1 MLRSFSN
8 KLELFSEDPYFG
20 QIDINL
26 NSPYDNMKVDP
37 SHIYDGLDVMNMSQ
51 QQITQSIGQV
61 YIRQHMLSKK
71 VPYAHKETWISRKRV
86 SGAAGLKIQSE
97 FNLS

>member
-1 MLRSFSN
+1 
-8 KLELFSEDPYFG
+8 
-20 QIDINL
+20 
-26 NSPYDNMKVDP
+26 
-37 SHIYDGLDVMNMSQ
+37 MNMSQ

-71 VPYAHKETWISRKRV
+71 VPYAQKETWISRKRV
-86 SGAAGLKIQSE
+86 GGAAGLKIQSE

>member
-1 MLRSFSN
+1 
-8 KLELFSEDPYFG
+8 
-20 QIDINL
+20 
-26 NSPYDNMKVDP
+26 
-37 SHIYDGLDVMNMSQ
+37 MNMSQ

-71 VPYAHKETWISRKRV
+71 VPYAQKETWISRKRV
-86 SGAAGLKIQSE
+86 GAAGLKIQSE